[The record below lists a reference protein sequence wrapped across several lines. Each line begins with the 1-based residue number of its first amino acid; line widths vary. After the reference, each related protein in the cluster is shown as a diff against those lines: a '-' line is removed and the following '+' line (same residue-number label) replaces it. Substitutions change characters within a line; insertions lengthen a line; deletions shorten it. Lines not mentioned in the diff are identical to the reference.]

1 MNEYTDQ
8 NLKDFEA
15 ALKNKDL
22 SGLNLYSGSNH
33 SNNFCNLNVEE
44 VVTGVAKQI
53 MALQSSDCL
62 LNKKPVQRLN
72 PSIKYPKNAEYSGLS
87 LSNKI
92 CKQDKFDT
100 QNVSDTQLI
109 NLVQNAEALD
119 DITGLTQVFNT
130 TFCNNTSDSHF
141 EKVKDSSENSNS
153 IKRQS
158 QLPIDN
164 KFIFDKHDS
173 IHEKSLEQE
182 AIDDLNCD
190 GFGLLEEAGRSPI
203 LNIIKPISIKRRP
216 TPIAYDLNLFEK
228 FETLAF
234 PIVEEHLDLKVAKKI
249 INSQLLDK
257 KLYIETHSEP
267 VLIERDKSPVFD
279 VKKKK
284 RCRNKNNC
292 NNQFDSIISIIDD
305 EILFSSD
312 EELDKKN
319 DDDKLPLTCLLETSY
334 FTEKVLDETIY
345 VGFQTANNKTIRV
358 KTDSYFKAH
367 DMLKDSDISFINT
380 EEKLTDESIETEDI
394 NLSEKKIKQKKCCSF
409 ISSNNLVESSKNSTI
424 VKENTVCGSQ
434 HTIEIKYEQELD
446 LPLSTKPTCAD
457 TIESITKIYPNR
469 NSIDSVENKVQKLN
483 PNQVKIVNNDCFTID
498 DIIHHEKVVPQS
510 QTLICSSSLEMAR
523 NENSVSLLSKK
534 DDLGKL
540 TNTFKIKNNYSEFHP
555 SGTNVNALDC
565 NFVVTNKR
573 KHDMSPKTKNLKKKI
588 KPQNDICEPVNS
600 CYSKTH
606 PKMEKKCNEIY
617 FDDFESSDIIKYE
630 NYKAESIK
638 NIHCVT
644 FKLFENSMDEEPYH
658 KANIPTDS
666 KKATS
671 ISESTDIYDCDDLFS
686 NEMTLVKSEFH
697 HMPFNGFKTASNKTI
712 QISKEA
718 LKKSTRLLDDIYIDI
733 HSIHNEKQTYEL
745 ENSNPSN
752 KHLCRGE
759 IKDKKEI
766 KTSNVT
772 FANPSKLF
780 SDSDEESELSFPLT
794 PPKSNVF
801 KGVQTTSRK
810 DIKISKEALTET
822 AKTFDNIYKESIE
835 IFENKESN
843 VICPAPKFRFQ
854 TANNKPVD
862 ISEDAIIASQ
872 TLLNSGKPKNSNEFK
887 GFQTA
892 SRKDIKISKKA
903 LAKSVSIF
911 KNIEEELND
920 NGFLENVD
928 SSLHYP
934 APKFQFQTANNKP
947 VEISEDAII
956 ASQTLLNSG
965 KPRNSKELKGF
976 QTASRKDIKISKK
989 ALAKSVSIFK
999 NIEEELNDNGFLEN
1013 VDSSLH
1019 YPARKFQFQTANN
1032 KPVEIS
1038 EDAIIA
1044 SQTLLNSGKPRNS
1057 NEFKGFQT
1065 ASRKDIKISKK
1076 ALAKSVSIF
1085 KNIEEEFNG
1094 NGILENVDPSLH
1106 YPAPKFQFQTANN
1119 KPVEISE
1126 DAIIASQTLLNSGK
1140 PRNSNEF
1147 KGFQTAS
1154 RKDIKISKKAL
1165 AKSVSIFKNI
1175 EEEFNDNGVL
1185 ENVDS
1190 SLHFPAPKFQFQ
1202 TANNK
1207 LVEISEDAIIASQ
1220 NLLNSGKPRN
1230 LNEFKGFHGIL
1241 ENVDPSLHYPAPK
1254 FQFQTANNKP
1264 VEISEDAI
1272 IASQTLLN
1280 FEKPRISNEFKGFQ
1294 TANKKEIKISK
1305 DALARTAKLFD
1316 NIDENNSIKEN
1327 QEFLNL
1333 DKQKMQFH
1341 TASNKP
1347 VEISDELLGVSQCL
1361 LNNIKSKLHLKEQNV
1376 QRMFQTANNKEVK
1389 MSKEAL
1395 TKTNNIFD
1403 RLNFKTDTNK
1413 NKAISIVLSQG
1424 ENCNESDDI
1433 KNILDT
1439 QVMLNFGETLNTED
1453 FINDRTPHSKR
1464 SGSPILSCSKSKKR
1478 KFDNTYN
1485 NEKDKNKIKS
1495 IVIKSSDEKF
1505 NFDACY
1511 KKNKIY
1517 NLSTLK
1523 DLEKEFARKGNNTDL
1538 SKLNFNTLLQF
1549 VFTGNRNEL
1558 SKKEVSIDHI
1568 KDIFLKSVNKK
1579 IVPKGWLENHIQLIM
1594 WKLFSYE
1601 VRFPNCLDKVCSVR
1615 NVLDQLKYRYDREL
1629 YNVQRPSLRKI
1640 LEKDDVSS
1648 KTLVLCI
1655 AEIYVDNKIIKGEIK
1670 ENDNIELLVTDGW
1683 YCIKAC
1689 IDKLIA
1695 KYVAEGKIRV
1705 GTKIVTNGAELLNC
1719 EQGMSPWEDI
1729 SSVRLK
1735 IFGNSTR
1742 PAHWDARLG
1751 YNGVAAILSQL
1762 SSVKPDGGKVSKLRA
1777 YVTRVYPTLYVEKF
1791 EDGSTVTRSE
1801 RLENIYQMKHE
1812 TERQIALEKIYEEV
1826 EKEYMDQD
1834 SENMDSWDGDSCKLE
1849 SGSQIAWM
1857 MRTNKDP
1864 AEFRANLTE
1873 SQIRLLQDYT
1883 SKNRERQ
1890 IDMIQEKVRE
1900 RVRNSGLC
1908 AARNVV
1914 PLMKIRVAGIENEKK
1929 VTKGMLSIWCP
1940 SDLIEEVIREGSW
1953 IDVYNVVP
1961 TAIRYSE
1968 IQLSANRQTIF
1979 KKSTSKNTISN
1990 KITGQLSRQC
2000 YLIKDLKNPNLIT
2013 DYNEVDTVG
2022 LVFLIEPTNIAF
2034 PTSKALYQNI
2044 FLADENK
2051 NIICINF
2058 WGGLKKFGYENI
2070 LDTGQI
2076 IACVNLQKR
2085 SGNII
2090 KNIPQYRATEF
2101 SYFTKTPKYECS
2113 RKLLNDLVKI
2123 FSGLDKRKF
2132 CDDCCR
2138 IKENNS
2144 KLNNSSNI
2152 SPYRMNNSDYN
2163 ISKNRAYIESPLV
2176 QKDSNLNLT
2185 GLDFDSTFKLR
2196 DSQELSPNELLRKK
2210 RVDEK
2215 IAKLKILGDPPPLS
2229 SINLINKSIKAGN
2242 AFRSP
2247 LTSKNE
2253 GANVASDKNSDE
2265 KENIKSPVLF
2275 VNRTY
2280 IVRPSVNPVRLNFS
2294 TEEANRSDVDPFAEE
2309 FDASPPLS
2317 FD

>member
-72 PSIKYPKNAEYSGLS
+72 PSIKYPKNAEYSCLS

-141 EKVKDSSENSNS
+141 EKVIDSSENSNS
-153 IKRQS
+153 IIRQS

-164 KFIFDKHDS
+164 KCIFDKHDS

-182 AIDDLNCD
+182 ATDDLNCD
-190 GFGLLEEAGRSPI
+190 EFGLLEEAGRSPI

-279 VKKKK
+279 VKRKK

-292 NNQFDSIISIIDD
+292 NNQFDSNISIIDD

-424 VKENTVCGSQ
+424 AKENTVCGSQ

-446 LPLSTKPTCAD
+446 LPLSTKPTSAD

-483 PNQVKIVNNDCFTID
+483 PNQVKIVNNDLFTID

-523 NENSVSLLSKK
+523 NENSVSLSSKK

-733 HSIHNEKQTYEL
+733 HSTHNEKQTYEL

-822 AKTFDNIYKESIE
+822 AKTFDNIYKESIG
-835 IFENKESN
+835 ILENKESN

-872 TLLNSGKPKNSNEFK
+872 TLLNSGKHKNSNEFK

-903 LAKSVSIF
+903 LAKS
-911 KNIEEELND
+911 
-920 NGFLENVD
+920 
-928 SSLHYP
+928 
-934 APKFQFQTANNKP
+934 
-947 VEISEDAII
+947 
-956 ASQTLLNSG
+956 
-965 KPRNSKELKGF
+965 
-976 QTASRKDIKISKK
+976 
-989 ALAKSVSIFK
+989 
-999 NIEEELNDNGFLEN
+999 
-1013 VDSSLH
+1013 
-1019 YPARKFQFQTANN
+1019 
-1032 KPVEIS
+1032 
-1038 EDAIIA
+1038 
-1044 SQTLLNSGKPRNS
+1044 
-1057 NEFKGFQT
+1057 
-1065 ASRKDIKISKK
+1065 
-1076 ALAKSVSIF
+1076 
-1085 KNIEEEFNG
+1085 
-1094 NGILENVDPSLH
+1094 
-1106 YPAPKFQFQTANN
+1106 
-1119 KPVEISE
+1119 
-1126 DAIIASQTLLNSGK
+1126 
-1140 PRNSNEF
+1140 
-1147 KGFQTAS
+1147 
-1154 RKDIKISKKAL
+1154 
-1165 AKSVSIFKNI
+1165 
-1175 EEEFNDNGVL
+1175 
-1185 ENVDS
+1185 
-1190 SLHFPAPKFQFQ
+1190 
-1202 TANNK
+1202 
-1207 LVEISEDAIIASQ
+1207 
-1220 NLLNSGKPRN
+1220 
-1230 LNEFKGFHGIL
+1230 
-1241 ENVDPSLHYPAPK
+1241 
-1254 FQFQTANNKP
+1254 
-1264 VEISEDAI
+1264 
-1272 IASQTLLN
+1272 TLLN

-1316 NIDENNSIKEN
+1316 NIDENNPIKEN

-1333 DKQKMQFH
+1333 DKQKMQYH

-1453 FINDRTPHSKR
+1453 FINDRTSHSKR

-1478 KFDNTYN
+1478 KFENTYN

-1495 IVIKSSDEKF
+1495 IDIKSSDEKF

-1523 DLEKEFARKGNNTDL
+1523 DLEKQFLRKGNNTDL

-1655 AEIYVDNKIIKGEIK
+1655 AEIYVDNKIIKGTFHQSVSRYSAIRRVLPIGTRVSDTTASRPFCP
-1670 ENDNIELLVTDGW
+1670 NCHLSNRT
-1683 YCIKAC
+1683 
-1689 IDKLIA
+1689 
-1695 KYVAEGKIRV
+1695 EGKCRNCALTSRV
-1705 GTKIVTNGAELLNC
+1705 FILRFMWKSLR
-1719 EQGMSPWEDI
+1719 M
-1729 SSVRLK
+1729 
-1735 IFGNSTR
+1735 
-1742 PAHWDARLG
+1742 
-1751 YNGVAAILSQL
+1751 AAL
-1762 SSVKPDGGKVSKLRA
+1762 
-1777 YVTRVYPTLYVEKF
+1777 
-1791 EDGSTVTRSE
+1791 
-1801 RLENIYQMKHE
+1801 
-1812 TERQIALEKIYEEV
+1812 
-1826 EKEYMDQD
+1826 D

-1914 PLMKIRVAGIENEKK
+1914 PLMKIRVACIENEKK

-2058 WGGLKKFGYENI
+2058 WGGLKKFGYENV